1 MIKNVKYK
9 FKFVK
14 QKERKKEIKFN
25 KEVENGD
32 KKSNERVQKNLITL
46 LLIFILP
53 LIYVLTLMSCR
64 YLSIFIPVKFLIKI
78 PITGF
83 VFFKT
88 FFYKIF
94 SVGFVATDQCLYW

>member
-32 KKSNERVQKNLITL
+32 KKSNERVQKN
-46 LLIFILP
+46 
-53 LIYVLTLMSCR
+53 
-64 YLSIFIPVKFLIKI
+64 
-78 PITGF
+78 
-83 VFFKT
+83 
-88 FFYKIF
+88 
-94 SVGFVATDQCLYW
+94 